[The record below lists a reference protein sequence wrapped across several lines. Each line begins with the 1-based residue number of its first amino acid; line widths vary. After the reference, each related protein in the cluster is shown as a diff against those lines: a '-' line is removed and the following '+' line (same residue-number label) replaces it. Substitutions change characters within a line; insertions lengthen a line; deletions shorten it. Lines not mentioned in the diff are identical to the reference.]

1 MVAAIS
7 QELEEFV
14 RSEVANGHFATREEV
29 IATALKQMRD
39 RQAAFDQRV
48 RDAIAEADATPGE
61 DIVLETHEDF
71 LTYAESIKTRGLERL
86 AQKRN
91 QP

>member
-7 QELEEFV
+7 QELEDFV
-14 RSEVANGHFATREEV
+14 RTEVANGHFASREEV
-29 IATALKQMRD
+29 IAAALIQMRD
-39 RQAAFDQRV
+39 GQAAFAQRV
-48 RDAIAEADATPGE
+48 RDAIAEADATPGA
-61 DIVLETHEDF
+61 DIVLETHADF
-71 LTYAESIKTRGLERL
+71 LAYAESIKSRGLERL